1 MTARPFLLG
10 VSRFLPYAVLAAV
23 NVWSLLAPDLAMGQS
38 IYGAKFED
46 PPYLAGVPLAV
57 QDGWFGIPPLS
68 PLAAIVSTAHPRQG
82 KQSVQVW
89 GGDLEHQD
97 FINDATGGYYD
108 AIGSYR
114 RTANFDTAGIVRV
127 RISAHVRV
135 DGPAT
140 PGVNF
145 FSAALSAR
153 AAVVDGDGNV
163 VNSIGVGQI
172 DISSDGHAY
181 AHDGNELVPVFQASA
196 ARPFSPSTTLSLP
209 LVAIFSRTSSS
220 RSRISVGLSSS
231 SLAVLAWLRMAAV
244 SSRRTIRLASAAF
257 LASVTLFIRS
267 FMSPG
272 RITSRIPTETISRPR
287 APARRRTASSR
298 SAGHGVLVGQE
309 GVELARADHARS
321 ASCVSR

>member
-196 ARPFSPSTTLSLP
+196 PIALGEWHTLAIVEDFDAQTFTLSVNDQP
-209 LVAIFSRTSSS
+209 LGTSPFPPGVNS
-220 RSRISVGLSSS
+220 
-231 SLAVLAWLRMAAV
+231 
-244 SSRRTIRLASAAF
+244 TI
-257 LASVTLFIRS
+257 
-267 FMSPG
+267 
-272 RITSRIPTETISRPR
+272 
-287 APARRRTASSR
+287 
-298 SAGHGVLVGQE
+298 
-309 GVELARADHARS
+309 LARGALLAFTAPDTDAMTKAAYLAAYDNYSIQIVGRTGGD
-321 ASCVSR
+321 